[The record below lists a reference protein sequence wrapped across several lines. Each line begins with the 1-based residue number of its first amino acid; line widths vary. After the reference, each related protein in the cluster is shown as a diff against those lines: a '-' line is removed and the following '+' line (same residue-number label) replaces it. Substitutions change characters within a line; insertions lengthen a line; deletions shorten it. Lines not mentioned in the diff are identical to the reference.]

1 MLGLEASVL
10 DSGVANN
17 SLILV
22 ENDINPIDK
31 SLSGEDED
39 AKLQIEEKM
48 LEIARISMEGR
59 VEDIRACIREMITY
73 GKKGR
78 ILLQGVGR
86 NKRGI
91 GSC

>member
-1 MLGLEASVL
+1 MLGLEAAVL

-39 AKLQIEEKM
+39 AKLQMEEKM

-59 VEDIRACIREMITY
+59 VEDI
-73 GKKGR
+73 
-78 ILLQGVGR
+78 
-86 NKRGI
+86 
-91 GSC
+91 